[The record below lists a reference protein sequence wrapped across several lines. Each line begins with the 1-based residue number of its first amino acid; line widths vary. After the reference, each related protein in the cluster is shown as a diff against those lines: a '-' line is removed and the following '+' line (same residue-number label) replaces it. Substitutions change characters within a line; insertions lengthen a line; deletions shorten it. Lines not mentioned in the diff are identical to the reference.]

1 MVVGFEY
8 WLDCRQAKQF
18 KDKEEPK
25 ELFDIVAK
33 VEKDVKDKDKPA
45 KDKPAKDSDKKD
57 EKKESL
63 SSRMRSQF
71 KSSSAYGLDK
81 LTFSQLTKF
90 VSILETFAYLLL
102 GLFPYFWTLACTAGA
117 KFGWTEGEDEIKI
130 SCLFFIISTVA
141 GEIIQLPFSLYS
153 QFVIEERHGFN
164 KNTLGLFLT
173 DKLKSQVLTY
183 AIGSPFLALLL
194 KIVHTFGDMFY
205 VYVWGLVLFFSIFML
220 TVYPEF
226 IMPMF
231 NKFTP
236 LEDGPLKTKIEDLA
250 STINYPLTK
259 LFVIDGS
266 KRSSHSNAFMFGFG
280 KNKRIVLFDT
290 LMDQVNETEL
300 LSILGHELGHWAL
313 SHTAIN
319 FLVTQLYFGAAFYT
333 FGIFQNYPQ
342 LYAAFGFP
350 EDGVPSIVALFL
362 FFQTVWA
369 PVDKVISFLLT
380 LNSRA
385 CEYQADK
392 YSIAKLRQTGL
403 KSGLTKIHLENLGAM
418 KIDWLY
424 SMYHHSHPTLGER
437 LKRMGE
443 EEAKL
448 VKRD

>member
-1 MVVGFEY
+1 
-8 WLDCRQAKQF
+8 
-18 KDKEEPK
+18 
-25 ELFDIVAK
+25 
-33 VEKDVKDKDKPA
+33 
-45 KDKPAKDSDKKD
+45 
-57 EKKESL
+57 
-63 SSRMRSQF
+63 
-71 KSSSAYGLDK
+71 
-81 LTFSQLTKF
+81 
-90 VSILETFAYLLL
+90 
-102 GLFPYFWTLACTAGA
+102 
-117 KFGWTEGEDEIKI
+117 
-130 SCLFFIISTVA
+130 
-141 GEIIQLPFSLYS
+141 
-153 QFVIEERHGFN
+153 
-164 KNTLGLFLT
+164 
-173 DKLKSQVLTY
+173 
-183 AIGSPFLALLL
+183 
-194 KIVHTFGDMFY
+194 
-205 VYVWGLVLFFSIFML
+205 ML
-220 TVYPEF
+220 TVYPAF

-236 LEDGPLKTKIEDLA
+236 LEEGELKTKIEDLA
-250 STINYPLTK
+250 GTINYPLTK

-290 LMDQVNETEL
+290 LLNQVNENEL

-333 FGIFQNYPQ
+333 FGIFQDYPQ

-350 EDGVPSIVALFL
+350 MDGVPSIVALFL

-380 LNSRA
+380 LNSRS

-418 KIDWLY
+418 KVDWIY

-448 VKRD
+448 VKMD